1 VDQLIKQDCIKKFKL
16 SVSQAE
22 IYKWLKEQNI
32 NTDDGTL
39 CYWAKIYT
47 EKRIKEVVTYAKS
60 RSQSENI
67 KNLGGWIQKILKT
80 NQIVIN
86 DNSKVNQR
94 FLEEFLSTRCWKA
107 LKVYEK
113 YIKDSITG
121 DDLSFT
127 MNAEDF
133 KRSLE
138 ALYGKSLLYK

>member
-1 VDQLIKQDCIKKFKL
+1 MNQLIKQDYIKKFKL
-16 SVSQAE
+16 SAAQAE
-22 IYKWLKEQNI
+22 IYKWLKEQSI
-32 NTDDGTL
+32 DTDDGTL
-39 CYWAKIYT
+39 CYWAKIHT

-60 RSQSENI
+60 RSQRENI

-86 DNSKVNQR
+86 DNWTMNHR
-94 FLEEFLSTRCWKA
+94 FLEEFLSTRCWNE

-121 DDLSFT
+121 DDLSLT
-127 MNAEDF
+127 MNEEDF
-133 KRSLE
+133 RRSLE